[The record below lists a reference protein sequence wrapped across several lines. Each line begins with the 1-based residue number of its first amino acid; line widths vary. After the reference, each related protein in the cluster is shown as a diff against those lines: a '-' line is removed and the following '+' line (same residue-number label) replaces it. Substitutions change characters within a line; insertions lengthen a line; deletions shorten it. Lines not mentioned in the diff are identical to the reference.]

1 MNNILIKKV
10 QQNADLL
17 TWLGIALFS
26 VFLFLTLVQSLDVLS
41 LWMDEG
47 FYYLATQKIIEFGYP
62 LYPSGHIYFKAIFYA
77 YASALFS
84 IIFGFSV
91 FNLRLI
97 SVFSTIAL
105 FPVIYLLGKRFFNR
119 LIGLGAVV
127 VFSLNVWVAE
137 YSRTDIYF
145 ASLQLVSFLG
155 LYLFYRGF
163 FEEKKRYKVLATVS
177 FLIAPLVHQLGMGL
191 WFCFPAFFFVK
202 GVKRFFRRDILLSFA
217 LTTVFYLFV
226 QIHEFFFWKV
236 GYVYFKSDLSFRGLI
251 QYSFSSFSLSYFYE
265 FYRSFPLMS
274 LIVFAGLFSLLGAW
288 FLEGK
293 KEQSGSRTFYVNWL
307 FLNLCLIFPLLF
319 LGFFRTHVQ
328 PRYLYQLYPLFVVL
342 YAVSLFKFSQI
353 LIETLITPF
362 STKRTKAHSAAAGIL
377 FVILAFF
384 SAEGV
389 GLGEVKKIVNRQYG
403 DPIQTNI
410 INRSGRQEHYD
421 HRGPGEYVRHFLQE
435 DDLVVAIHVV
445 FQYIYAG
452 RVDYWLWSGG
462 PGTWDAWEE
471 TSEGWKDFYTGAR
484 WINSLE
490 GLKQVLDG
498 NPKKRAWIIVS
509 PSIFRRDHIKENIA
523 QFIKSDPEKL
533 VFRGKDGMSEV
544 YLWNEEAK
552 ELTGPAHTIEGEWLP
567 AFFGKTVYE
576 EEASRGSAFYVPKLE
591 NGGKI
596 GYYTTEQ
603 TFSPGRYS
611 VSLRLKSQDFERE
624 DDRLFGIAL
633 LNGPKGDQVASY
645 IVKGDMIK
653 NGAGY
658 QDYHFNYYQSKES
671 RLYLK
676 FLFTG
681 QGNVWLDYVDIEP
694 DIEPPTD
701 KMS

>member
-1 MNNILIKKV
+1 LNNILFKKV
-10 QQNADLL
+10 QQNTDLL

-26 VFLFLTLVQSLDVLS
+26 VFIFLTLVQSLDVLS

-47 FYYLATQKIIEFGYP
+47 FYYLATQKILEFGYP

-105 FPVIYLLGKRFFNR
+105 FPVIYLLGKRLFNR
-119 LIGLGAVV
+119 VIGLGAVV
-127 VFSLNVWVAE
+127 VFSLSIWVAE

-163 FEEKKRYKVLATVS
+163 FEEKKTYKVLATVF
-177 FLIAPLVHQLGMGL
+177 FLVAPLVHQLGMGL
-191 WFCFPAFFFVK
+191 WFCFPAIFFVK
-202 GVKRFFRRDILLSFA
+202 GAKRFFRRDMLLSFS

-251 QYSFSSFSLSYFYE
+251 QYSFSSFSLSYFNE

-288 FLEGK
+288 FLGEK
-293 KEQSGSRTFYVNWL
+293 KGQSGRRVFYANWL
-307 FLNLCLIFPLLF
+307 FLNLCLLFPLLF

-328 PRYLYQLYPLFVVL
+328 PRYLYQLYPLFVIL

-353 LIETLITPF
+353 LIETLIASF
-362 STKRTKAHSAAAGIL
+362 SAKRTKAHSAATGIL

-389 GLGEVKKIVNRQYG
+389 GLGEVRKIVNRQYG
-403 DPIQTNI
+403 DPVLTDI
-410 INRSGRQEHYD
+410 IYRSGRREYFD
-421 HRGPGEYVRHFLQE
+421 HRGPGEYVQHFLQE

-445 FQYIYAG
+445 FQHIYAG

-471 TSEGWKDFYTGAR
+471 TSEGWKDFYIGAR
-484 WINSLE
+484 WINNLGDLRRVVE
-490 GLKQVLDG
+490 E
-498 NPKKRAWIIVS
+498 NPGRKVWIITS
-509 PSIFRRDHIKENIA
+509 PSILRRDHIRENIA
-523 QFIKSDPEKL
+523 QFIKSDPDRL
-533 VFRGKDGMSEV
+533 VFRGKDRMSEV
-544 YLWNEEAK
+544 YLWNETVK
-552 ELTGPAHTIEGEWLP
+552 KLTGPPHTMEGEWLP
-567 AFFGKTVYE
+567 VLFGKTAYE
-576 EEASRGSAFYVPKLE
+576 EDASKGSAFFFPKGEDGIKLC
-591 NGGKI
+591 
-596 GYYTTEQ
+596 YYTTEQ

-611 VSLRLKSQDFERE
+611 ISLRLKADNYDRKK
-624 DDRLFGIAL
+624 RLFGVSVL
-633 LNGPKGDQVASY
+633 KGNSEGQVASL
-645 IVKGDMIK
+645 IVTGDMFDK
-653 NGAGY
+653 SRTY
-658 QDYHFNYYQSKES
+658 QDFGLTFYQSQEG
-671 RLYLK
+671 RLRLK

-681 QGNVWLDYVDIEP
+681 HGNAWLDYVDVKPKIEP
-694 DIEPPTD
+694 LADETP
-701 KMS
+701 